1 MTHPSP
7 TRDTIVRSSLHRA
20 GRLPVDPW
28 TLGDDENLFDAG
40 LSSHASVAVLV
51 DLEESAQV
59 EFPDHLLRRS
69 TFSTIAAIRD
79 ALDHVSDTSAA
90 VQPEASR

>member
-1 MTHPSP
+1 M
-7 TRDTIVRSSLHRA
+7 VRSSLHRA

-69 TFSTIAAIRD
+69 TFATIAAIRD